1 MVLIAHR
8 GNVSGKNPEKE
19 NSPLY
24 IESAL
29 NQGFDVEIDVWV
41 KNEKYYLG
49 HDEPIYNI
57 EESFLVN
64 EKVWCHAK
72 NIEALYKML
81 NNSKINCFWHQDDDF
96 TLTSSGFIW
105 TYPGKPLTEKS
116 ICVLPGLNEK
126 ISKCYGICS
135 DTVYNFK
142 T

>member
-19 NSPLY
+19 NNPLY
-24 IESAL
+24 VKSAL
-29 NQGFDVEIDVWV
+29 NQGFDAEIDVWV
-41 KNEKYYLG
+41 NDEKYYLG
-49 HDEPIYNI
+49 HDEPVYNV
-57 EESFLVN
+57 EESFLDN
-64 EKVWCHAK
+64 KKIWCHAK
-72 NIEALYKML
+72 NIQALHKML
-81 NNSKINCFWHQDDDF
+81 LNNKIHCFWHQDDDA
-96 TLTSSGFIW
+96 TLTSNGFIW

-116 ICVLPGLNEK
+116 ICVLPGLDEN